1 MNALVN
7 VGRLLDAI
15 NAAGCNGVDDA
26 AKLCQVGTVAFNK
39 LLNGEVPRLD
49 TLFKIAKGLN
59 LKVSDIIIGPSK
71 TEPRKKLYQFERKR
85 A

>member
-1 MNALVN
+1 MFSSSFP
-7 VGRLLDAI
+7 
-15 NAAGCNGVDDA
+15 
-26 AKLCQVGTVAFNK
+26 LCRVGTVAFNK
-39 LLNGEVPRLD
+39 LMNGEVPRLD

-71 TEPRKKLYQFERKR
+71 TGERGKMYRFERKR